1 MLVGADD
8 EEKDKIEDENEN
20 KEEDEELDEL
30 ESRLIPDEGP
40 VNDAMTE
47 VKHKLEISQQLF
59 KIAGSMKHKRPTF
72 QCK

>member
-8 EEKDKIEDENEN
+8 EEKDENEN
-20 KEEDEELDEL
+20 IEEDEELDEL

-47 VKHKLEISQQLF
+47 VKHKLEISQELF

-72 QCK
+72 

>member
-1 MLVGADD
+1 MNR
-8 EEKDKIEDENEN
+8 EEVKSEDT
-20 KEEDEELDEL
+20 EEDEELDEL

-47 VKHKLEISQQLF
+47 VKHKLEISQELF

-72 QCK
+72 